1 MFLRRNKEW
10 WDCAIDRAE
19 RTIAQSLVS
28 TLPASFAVTPVM
40 LKEADISILYV
51 ILAWL
56 LTGFLAG
63 GTSLLTSYFK
73 GIPEVE
79 E

>member
-1 MFLRRNKEW
+1 MKRTKEW
-10 WDCAIDRAE
+10 RDAAIDRAE

-28 TLPASFAVTPVM
+28 TLPASFAITPIM
-40 LKEADISILYV
+40 LKEADVSILYV

-63 GTSLLTSYFK
+63 AASLLTSYAK
-73 GIPEVE
+73 GIPEVDGE
-79 E
+79 

>member
-1 MFLRRNKEW
+1 MKRSKEW
-10 WDCAIDRAE
+10 WDAAIDRAE

-28 TLPASFAVTPVM
+28 ILPASFAVTPVM

-63 GTSLLTSYFK
+63 GTSLLTSYAK
-73 GIPEVE
+73 GIPEVDDE
-79 E
+79 